1 VERLCSGTF
10 VAGCDGTCVCRI
22 GRRGSRRFQ
31 DRRGRAGVVD
41 AVELRPELG
50 THCFEAGAHDGH

>member
-1 VERLCSGTF
+1 VSDR
-10 VAGCDGTCVCRI
+10 AGELETG
-22 GRRGSRRFQ
+22 RRFQ

-50 THCFEAGAHDGH
+50 THCFEAGARDGH